1 MISNYMNRFRRGLLA
16 PLLVLV
22 LMPQPAI
29 VGAALTDAGINAA
42 SGVASARQSY
52 KATGES
58 LSLKDRI
65 EVFEEVWEEIDEH
78 YYDPSFNGV
87 NWRASRERYRP
98 LIERTESDE
107 AFYRLVKQMVGELRD
122 AHTRFHSPR
131 ERRERERLIAVSA
144 GVSIFEVEG
153 QPVVFGV
160 NPDSEAAT
168 AGVEPGMVVR
178 SIDGRPVEQ
187 VIREASKNISNSSS
201 DRANRLRLYHRI
213 IDGEEGTA
221 FTLGLRRADGSEF
234 EVRLTRR
241 VVFDTPRVI
250 SRRLASGYGYIKL
263 TLWKSPIHKEFKNA
277 LKQLAD
283 APGIII
289 DLRGNPGGEV
299 NQVLKIASYFFSN
312 RVPFGRFH
320 MRSGRLIELYSGS
333 DDDRVYGGSVAILM
347 NEGSGSGSEM
357 FAGVLQENNR
367 AVVIGRQSC
376 GCLLGIAKFRKVKG
390 GGELAISELG
400 YISPKGRKLEGAG
413 VIPNEEVA
421 LSIKDLR
428 DRRDAAMLEAEN
440 VLRSAVKASTGRP

>member
-1 MISNYMNRFRRGLLA
+1 MIKNYFSRRRA
-16 PLLVLV
+16 LLVALSV
-22 LMPQPAI
+22 LLFIPQSGVVSASAT
-29 VGAALTDAGINAA
+29 GSA
-42 SGVASARQSY
+42 SGAPAARQAV
-52 KATGES
+52 KAAPES
-58 LSLKDRI
+58 LSLKDRL

-87 NWRASRERYRP
+87 NWRAARERYRP
-98 LIERTESDE
+98 LIEKTASDE

-131 ERRERERLIAVSA
+131 ERRERERLQAVSA
-144 GVSIFEVEG
+144 GVSLFEVEG
-153 QPVVFGV
+153 KPVVLGV
-160 NPDSEAAT
+160 NPDSDAAS
-168 AGVEPGMVVR
+168 AGVEPGMIVR
-178 SIDGRPVEQ
+178 TIDGKPVEQ
-187 VIREASKNISNSSS
+187 VIREALKTLSNSSS

-213 IDGEEGTA
+213 IDGEEETS
-221 FTLGLRRADGSEF
+221 FKLGLSRADGSEF
-234 EVRLTRR
+234 EVTLTRR
-241 VVFDTPRVI
+241 VVSDSARVI

-299 NQVLKIASYFFSN
+299 NQVLKIASYFFNN

-320 MRSGRLIELYSGS
+320 MRSGRVIDLHSS
-333 DDDRVYGGSVAILM
+333 PDDDRVYRGSVAILV

-357 FAGVLQENNR
+357 FAGVLQENSR

-400 YISPKGRKLEGAG
+400 YISPRGRKLEGAG

-421 LSIKDLR
+421 LSIRDLR

-440 VLRSAVKASTGRP
+440 FLKSAVKASTGQR